1 MRATTHRPT
10 PPPPRKARAH
20 APPGALL
27 GAAALVWQASYAAF
41 SGTTR
46 SSGNSWSTG
55 SVALSDDDAGS
66 ARFQATNLVP
76 GATDTKCIKVTAN
89 ASVPGTVK
97 GYAVNPV
104 RSSAG
109 LEDHVLVS
117 VSEGTGGNYASC
129 TGFTSQAN
137 LITDM
142 PLSTLAGFSDYAH
155 GMGGWAVTAG
165 TQSRTYQVTWKFDT
179 TGMTQTQLDALQG
192 AQTGID
198 IQWELQSS

>member
-1 MRATTHRPT
+1 MRISTLMSRRTAVALTTPV
-10 PPPPRKARAH
+10 AV
-20 APPGALL
+20 L
-27 GAAALVWQASYAAF
+27 GAAAMVWHASYAAF

-55 SVALSDDDAGS
+55 SVALTDDDAGS
-66 ARFQATNLVP
+66 ARFQATNMTP
-76 GATDTKCIKVTAN
+76 GSTDTRCIKVTAN
-89 ASVPGTVK
+89 ASVPGVVK

-104 RSSAG
+104 ASVSK
-109 LEDHVLVS
+109 LEDHVLVT
-117 VSEGTGGNYASC
+117 VNEGTGGSFASC
-129 TGFTSQAN
+129 TGFVSTSN

-142 PLSTLAGFSDYAH
+142 SLTTLATHNDYAS

-165 TQSRTYQVTWKFDT
+165 TQTRTYQVTWRFDT
-179 TGMTQTQLDALQG
+179 TGMTQSQLDALQG